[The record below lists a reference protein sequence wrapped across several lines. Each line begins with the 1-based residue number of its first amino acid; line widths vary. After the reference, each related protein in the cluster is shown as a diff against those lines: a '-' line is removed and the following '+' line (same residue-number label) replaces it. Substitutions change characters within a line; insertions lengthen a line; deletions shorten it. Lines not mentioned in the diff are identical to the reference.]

1 MNNIRV
7 HTESPYEILVGSG
20 LLRSCGQ
27 EITKV
32 HAPCRAAIIT
42 DDTVDSLYG
51 AQTEASLRA
60 AGYQVCKFVFAHGE
74 RSKCLQTALDAYE
87 MLTANGISRSD
98 LIVALGGGV
107 VGDLAGF
114 VAATY
119 LRGVD
124 FVQIPTT
131 FLAAIDSSV
140 GGKTAVD
147 IPSGKN
153 LVGAFWQPK
162 QVICDTDTLSTLSE
176 EIFSEGTA
184 EAIKYGAILDESLY
198 RLLASG
204 GLSSH
209 LEEVICRCVDLKRML
224 VEEDER
230 DRGSRQLLNF
240 GHTLGHC
247 VETLSG
253 YTVPHGRAVAIGM
266 AMITRVSES
275 LGHRIC
281 SRFSIPTGFP
291 ASMRE
296 PRYSSSARWRW
307 GIKSATGTA
316 LPLFCSS
323 ELAKP
328 SCTPSPCQNW
338 NRFFPTHG
346 IDENWRY
353 PLWTYKLPLPRFME
367 PSWFRPANPPLTAP
381 SSVPR

>member
-1 MNNIRV
+1 MNIIHI
-7 HTESPYEILVGSG
+7 HTKSPYDIHIGSG
-20 LLRSCGQ
+20 LLHSCGQ
-27 EITKV
+27 EIAKI
-32 HAPCRAAIIT
+32 HAPCRVAVIT
-42 DDTVDSLYG
+42 DDIVNSLYSAQVEDSLH
-51 AQTEASLRA
+51 S
-60 AGYQVCKFVFAHGE
+60 AGYTVSKFVFEHGE
-74 RSKCLQTALDAYE
+74 RSKCLQTAMDAYE
-87 MLTANGISRSD
+87 ILTNQGISRSD

-119 LRGVD
+119 LRGID
-124 FVQIPTT
+124 FIQIPTT

-162 QVICDTDTLSTLSE
+162 LVICDIDTLSTLSE

-204 GLSSH
+204 ELSSH

-230 DRGSRQLLNF
+230 DRGNRQLLNF

-247 VETLSG
+247 VENLSG

-266 AMITRVSES
+266 ALITQASET
-275 LGHRIC
+275 LGLTPKGTTRDLLSVLHTYGL
-281 SRFSIPTGFP
+281 PTQ
-291 ASMRE
+291 
-296 PRYSSSARWRW
+296 YD
-307 GIKSATGTA
+307 ATVKQFCQVA
-316 LPLFCSS
+316 LGDKKRHGDHLTFVILDQIGKAVLHPVPLS
-323 ELAKP
+323 ELEAFV
-328 SCTPSPCQNW
+328 SHAW
-338 NRFFPTHG
+338 N
-346 IDENWRY
+346 
-353 PLWTYKLPLPRFME
+353 
-367 PSWFRPANPPLTAP
+367 
-381 SSVPR
+381 

>member
-27 EITKV
+27 EIAKV

-275 LGHRIC
+275 LGLTPAGTTQDLLSVLDTYRLPSQYEGATVQQFFQVALGDKKRHGDSLTVVLLERIGKAVLHP
-281 SRFSIPTGFP
+281 IP
-291 ASMRE
+291 
-296 PRYSSSARWRW
+296 
-307 GIKSATGTA
+307 
-316 LPLFCSS
+316 LS
-323 ELAKP
+323 ELESFLSHA
-328 SCTPSPCQNW
+328 W
-338 NRFFPTHG
+338 N
-346 IDENWRY
+346 
-353 PLWTYKLPLPRFME
+353 
-367 PSWFRPANPPLTAP
+367 
-381 SSVPR
+381 

>member
-162 QVICDTDTLSTLSE
+162 QVICDTDPLHPE
-176 EIFSEGTA
+176 RGDFFRR
-184 EAIKYGAILDESLY
+184 YC
-198 RLLASG
+198 G
-204 GLSSH
+204 GH
-209 LEEVICRCVDLKRML
+209 QVRRHP
-224 VEEDER
+224 
-230 DRGSRQLLNF
+230 G
-240 GHTLGHC
+240 
-247 VETLSG
+247 
-253 YTVPHGRAVAIGM
+253 
-266 AMITRVSES
+266 
-275 LGHRIC
+275 
-281 SRFSIPTGFP
+281 
-291 ASMRE
+291 
-296 PRYSSSARWRW
+296 
-307 GIKSATGTA
+307 
-316 LPLFCSS
+316 
-323 ELAKP
+323 
-328 SCTPSPCQNW
+328 
-338 NRFFPTHG
+338 
-346 IDENWRY
+346 
-353 PLWTYKLPLPRFME
+353 
-367 PSWFRPANPPLTAP
+367 
-381 SSVPR
+381 

>member
-1 MNNIRV
+1 MKTICV

-27 EITKV
+27 EIARV
-32 HAPCRAAIIT
+32 HTPCRVAIIT

-51 AQTEASLRA
+51 TQTESSLRA

-87 MLTANGISRSD
+87 ALTANGISRSD

-119 LRGVD
+119 LRGID

-162 QVICDTDTLSTLSE
+162 RVICDTDTLSTLSE

-230 DRGSRQLLNF
+230 DQGSRQLLNF

-266 AMITRVSES
+266 AMITRAGES
-275 LGHRIC
+275 LGLTPSGTTQDLLSVLDTYRLP
-281 SRFSIPTGFP
+281 SQYEG
-291 ASMRE
+291 
-296 PRYSSSARWRW
+296 
-307 GIKSATGTA
+307 ATVQQFCQVA
-316 LPLFCSS
+316 LGDKKRHGDSLTVVLLDQIGKAVLYPVPLS
-323 ELAKP
+323 ELESFLSHA
-328 SCTPSPCQNW
+328 W
-338 NRFFPTHG
+338 N
-346 IDENWRY
+346 
-353 PLWTYKLPLPRFME
+353 
-367 PSWFRPANPPLTAP
+367 
-381 SSVPR
+381 